1 MTSPGA
7 EEDVELGS
15 AGRMPIV
22 GFGTWQLRG
31 DTAYRAVLAALQAGY
46 RHIDT
51 ATMYGNE
58 REVGRA
64 IRDSG
69 LARDQL
75 FLTSKLPPER
85 AGHEQATIEESLRD
99 LGTDYL
105 DLWLIHWPPRRGRS
119 PAVWSQFLAIRDAG
133 RTRAIGVSNYG
144 VGEIDEL
151 VQASGVSPE
160 VDQVRWSPFT
170 FDPGFLRE
178 CRRRGVVLEGYS
190 PFKASR
196 LRDATLADVA
206 PAHQV
211 SPAQVIVRWHVQ
223 HRVVVIPR
231 SSEPARIASNID
243 VFGFELTDAEMQR
256 LDALSASR

>member
-1 MTSPGA
+1 MTTPGA
-7 EEDVELGS
+7 VEHVDLAG
-15 AGRMPIV
+15 AGRMPLV

-31 DTAYRAVLAALQAGY
+31 DAAYRAVLAAIQAGY

-58 REVGRA
+58 REIGRA

-69 LARDQL
+69 LAREDL

-85 AGHEQATIEESLRD
+85 AGREQATIEESLRE

-105 DLWLIHWPPRRGRS
+105 DLWLIHWPPRRGQS
-119 PAVWSQFLAIRDAG
+119 SAVWGQFLAMRDAG
-133 RTRAIGVSNYG
+133 RTRAVGVSNYG
-144 VGEIDEL
+144 LGEIDEL
-151 VQASGVSPE
+151 VQASGATPA
-160 VDQVRWSPFT
+160 VDQVRWSPFA
-170 FDPGFLRE
+170 FDAGFLAG

-196 LRDATLADVA
+196 LGDAVLADVA
-206 PAHQV
+206 RAHEV

-231 SSEPARIASNID
+231 SSAPSRIASNLD
-243 VFGFELTDAEMQR
+243 VFGFELTDAEMRR
-256 LDALSASR
+256 LDALSSSR